1 MPANYAHY
9 RFGCQLLPTLPAN
22 VRRPIQR
29 FRRLFDMGLHGPDLF
44 FYHNIFVD
52 DSLKKLAQ
60 KLHGMTGREFF
71 TMVCRRLRLEP
82 TEAGQA
88 YLYGLLAHYCLDS
101 VCHPRINE
109 ATADGRI
116 GHIELETEF
125 DRHLLTLDGEASPET
140 FDFSRHM
147 KLTRGECVTV
157 AALYPAVTPSNV
169 LQSVQTM
176 ATVTKLLA
184 TPGSKRRALMQC
196 AARKVANKFT
206 PFIMGSQPN
215 QNCAHL
221 DEPLKSLYDQAAGL
235 YPALLEQL
243 TAHMTY
249 NASLGEAFDKPF
261 H

>member
-29 FRRLFDMGLHGPDLF
+29 FRRLFDMGLQGPDLF
-44 FYHNIFVD
+44 FYHNILTD

-60 KLHGMTGREFF
+60 KLHDMTGREFF
-71 TMVCRRLRLEP
+71 TAVCRRLRTEP

-101 VCHPRINE
+101 ICHPAIGE
-109 ATADGRI
+109 MTADGQI

-125 DRHLLTLDGEASPET
+125 DRYLLSLDGIAAPET
-140 FDFSRHM
+140 FDNSPHM
-147 KLTRGECVTV
+147 KLTKGECVTV
-157 AALYPAVTPSNV
+157 ASLYPSVTPGNV
-169 LQSVQTM
+169 LQSVKTF
-176 ATVTKLLA
+176 AAVTKLLA
-184 TPGSKRRALMQC
+184 APKEKQRRWMLSASK
-196 AARKVANKFT
+196 KVVPKFT

-215 QNCAHL
+215 RRCSQL
-221 DEPLKSLYDQAAGL
+221 TETLKSLYDEAAAL
-235 YPALLEQL
+235 YPAMLEQL

-249 NASLGEAFDKPF
+249 NAALGEVFDKAF

>member
-9 RFGCQLLPTLPAN
+9 RFGCQVLPSLPAN

-29 FRRLFDMGLHGPDLF
+29 FRRLFDMGLQGPDLF
-44 FYHNIFVD
+44 FYHNIFTD
-52 DSLKKLAQ
+52 DSLKKLAL
-60 KLHGMTGREFF
+60 KLHGMTGRDFF

-101 VCHPRINE
+101 ICHPAIGE
-109 ATADGRI
+109 VTADGKI

-125 DRHLLTLDGEASPET
+125 DRYLLTLDGEKSPET
-140 FDFSRHM
+140 YDNSSHM
-147 KLTRGECVTV
+147 KLTKGECVTV
-157 AALYPAVTPSNV
+157 AALYPSVTPGNV
-169 LQSVQTM
+169 LQSAKTFV
-176 ATVTKLLA
+176 AVTKLLA
-184 TPGSKRRALMQC
+184 SPKHRQRAWMQT
-196 AARKVANKFT
+196 ASRKVIPKFT
-206 PFIMGSQPN
+206 PFIMGEQPN
-215 QNCAHL
+215 RNCAHL
-221 DEPLKSLYDQAAGL
+221 DEPLKARYDEAAAL

-249 NASLGEAFDKPF
+249 NASLGDAFGKPF

>member
-9 RFGCQLLPTLPAN
+9 RFGCQVLPTLPAN

-29 FRRLFDMGLHGPDLF
+29 FRRLFDMGLQGPDLF
-44 FYHNIFVD
+44 FYHNIFAE

-60 KLHGMTGREFF
+60 KLHGMSGREFF

-101 VCHPRINE
+101 ICHPLIQEVARE
-109 ATADGRI
+109 GKI

-125 DRHLLTLDGEASPET
+125 DRYLLTLDGETSPET
-140 FDFSRHM
+140 YDSSSHL
-147 KLTRGECVTV
+147 KLTKGECVTV
-157 AALYPAVTPSNV
+157 AALYPSVTPGNV
-169 LQSVQTM
+169 LQSVKTF
-176 ATVTKLLA
+176 AAVTRLLA
-184 TPGSKRRALMQC
+184 TPGARGRALMQK
-196 AARKVANKFT
+196 AAHKVVPKFT
-206 PFIMGSQPN
+206 PFIMGEQPN
-215 QNCAHL
+215 RSCAHL
-221 DEPLKSLYDQAAGL
+221 NEPLKALYDEAAAL
-235 YPALLEQL
+235 YPILLEQL

-249 NASLGEAFDKPF
+249 NASLGDAFDKPF